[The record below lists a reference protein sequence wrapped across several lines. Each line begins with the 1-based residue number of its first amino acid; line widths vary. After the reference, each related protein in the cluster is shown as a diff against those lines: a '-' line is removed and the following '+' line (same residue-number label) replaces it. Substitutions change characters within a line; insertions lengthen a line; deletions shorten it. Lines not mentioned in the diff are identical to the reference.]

1 VNVRPP
7 WFWLLSF
14 FSVLAISTLVAGC
27 DDPKPRPG
35 PMGSENDYTSWETER
50 TTPTSPPRVDM
61 IFVID
66 NSSYMANQQTCFQGS
81 LRSLFDTLLR
91 FPGGLPDLHLG
102 VITPDLGSS
111 PYDVPGC
118 ERPGG
123 DGGRF
128 LKGVDNG
135 CVFPENQTYIVDVA
149 PRGCSVE
156 RQDDPGSA
164 TSCWSHDCVQAHCD
178 EAAFTG
184 LDGVATEPAGLTLYI
199 DENGCPRCRNTGE
212 PGSLEA
218 LMCSSSS
225 GAWGCGFEQPL
236 EALQLA
242 LSDRSGDNA
251 GFLRSDAY
259 LAVVF
264 FTNED
269 DCSVK
274 WAEFFDPTGDIDS
287 ELGALT
293 SFRCTEFGV
302 TCDEPWDRHNEGH
315 YTHCRPRETDDGS
328 DLLGTVSGY
337 VRFISELMD
346 PERILPAAIAGPSDG
361 TLNVALD
368 GSGNPRLQQSC
379 GNWEDAADPAV
390 RLQAFVQAFHDWPI
404 QEQWPFFSLCSPDYG
419 PALTGLA
426 LELFSRAARVQEH
439 RQCAPQALY
448 GCPDPSFA
456 AGGPKTSTVPD
467 PIAAVCAPDCE
478 VTIPGESSVPVP
490 VPPCDPAW
498 AGGHPEPVDPD
509 LPVEICYHIVHDPL
523 CLAASERSLAVA
535 TGNAVP
541 TGAQV
546 VFSRRELDPFFTPG
560 VNFRCRALPPGELT
574 CDDGFDNDQ
583 DGQPDGADPDC
594 P

>member
-1 VNVRPP
+1 MIFRPFG
-7 WFWLLSF
+7 FWLLSF
-14 FSVLAISTLVAGC
+14 LSVLAIEAGC
-27 DDPKPRPG
+27 DDPKPHQG
-35 PMGSENDYTSWETER
+35 PMGSENDYTGWETER
-50 TTPTSPPRVDM
+50 TTPPPPPELDLVL
-61 IFVID
+61 VID
-66 NSSYMANQQTCFQGS
+66 NSSYMADQQIRFQGS
-81 LRSLFDTLLR
+81 LHHLMEMFSR
-91 FPGGLPDLHLG
+91 FPGGPPDLHLG

-111 PYDVPGC
+111 PYDIPGC
-118 ERPGG
+118 EVPGG

-128 LKGVDNG
+128 LKGVHNG

-156 RQDDPGSA
+156 KQVNPGAA
-164 TSCWSHDCVQAHCD
+164 TSCGTHDCVQAHCD
-178 EAAFTG
+178 ETAFTG
-184 LDGVATEPAGLTLYI
+184 IDGVATEPAGLTLYI

-218 LMCSSSS
+218 LWCSSSS

-236 EALQLA
+236 EALQKA

-251 GFLRSDAY
+251 GFSRHDAH

-274 WAEFFDPTGDIDS
+274 RPEFFDPTGDLDS
-287 ELGALT
+287 ELGTLT

-302 TCDEPWDRHNEGH
+302 TCDEPWDRYYWGQ
-315 YTHCRPRETDDGS
+315 YTHCRPRETDDGA

-337 VRFISELMD
+337 VRFMSELMD
-346 PERILPAAIAGPSDG
+346 PERFLPAAIAGPTDG
-361 TLNVALD
+361 TLSVTLD

-379 GNWEDAADPAV
+379 GSMEDAADPAV
-390 RLQAFVQAFHDWPI
+390 RLQAFVQAFHEWPI
-404 QEQWPFFSLCSPDYG
+404 REQWPFFSICSPDYG
-419 PALTGLA
+419 PSLAALA
-426 LELFSRAARVQEH
+426 LELFFRAARVQEH

-467 PIAAVCAPDCE
+467 PVAAVCAPDCE
-478 VTIPGESSVPVP
+478 VIIPDELSMPVP
-490 VPPCDPAW
+490 VPPCDPAY

-509 LPVEICYHIVHDPL
+509 LPVEICYHVVHDPL
-523 CLAASERSLAVA
+523 CLEASEHSLAVA

-541 TGAQV
+541 TGAQL
-546 VFSRRELDPFFTPG
+546 VFSRREFEPGFTPSAR
-560 VNFRCRALPPGELT
+560 FRCRALPPGEHT

-583 DGQPDGADPDC
+583 DGLTDDADPDC